1 LRLRGNLILMTAAF
15 IWGTT
20 FVAQQSGMDSL
31 GPFTYA
37 ASRFFLGLLTLF
49 CFLIFYRKNRQAH
62 VEAGTYKSGWR
73 VGIIAGFIMFTASS
87 FQQVGMVYTT
97 AGKAAFITCLY
108 IMLVPLGAVFLRKT
122 VQPENWAGALFGLMG
137 LYLLCVRD
145 GFSIGYGDT
154 IVFVCALFWTAHILF
169 IDAYASTVDVIEMAT
184 AQVAVCFVMS
194 FIAAVSFE
202 EIVWS
207 SIAAEWFPVF
217 YGGVMSVGIAF
228 TLQIVGQKYAEPSH
242 AALIMSLESVFGAL
256 SGWLLLHEVMQAKE
270 ISGCLLMVLGMIIT
284 QLGGLRKK
292 KSFQRRI
299 TNE

>member
-1 LRLRGNLILMTAAF
+1 MRLRGNLILLTAAF

-37 ASRFFLGLLTLF
+37 ASRFFLGMLTLF
-49 CFLIFYRKNRQAH
+49 CFLIFYRKNRQKH
-62 VEAGTYKSGWR
+62 VLAGTYKSGWR
-73 VGIIAGFIMFTASS
+73 VGIVAGFIMFTASS
-87 FQQVGMVYTT
+87 LQQVGMVYTT

-108 IMLVPLGAVFLRKT
+108 IMLVPLGAVFLRKK
-122 VQPENWAGALFGLMG
+122 VQPENWAGALLGLLG
-137 LYLLCVRD
+137 LYLLCAKE

-154 IVFVCALFWTAHILF
+154 IVFVCALFWTVHILF
-169 IDAYASTVDVIEMAT
+169 IDAYASTVDVIEMAM

-207 SIAAEWFPVF
+207 HIAAEWFPVF

-228 TLQIVGQKYAEPSH
+228 TLQIIGQKYAEPAH

-256 SGWLLLHEVMQAKE
+256 SSWLLLHEVMQAKE
-270 ISGCLLMVLGMIIT
+270 ISGCLLMVMGMMIT
-284 QLGGLRKK
+284 QLGGLRKRK
-292 KSFQRRI
+292 DLRV
-299 TNE
+299 E